1 MNGITV
7 EIERRSDR
15 LRMIRHRVRALSS
28 LLAVA
33 AFVLAA
39 TGCAS
44 IDLAAVPRTP
54 SAAIEPG
61 PGTRLHAAFAP
72 HLAAQPGL
80 SGFLPLERGLD
91 AFIARAALAEAAE
104 RTLDLQYYIVHGD
117 TSGLLLLGRVFVAA
131 ERGVRVRLLIDD
143 WTLADADA
151 ALAQLDAHPSIEVRV
166 FNPTANRSYWT
177 LRRWFEVLGDFSR
190 INRRMHNKAWIA
202 DNAAA
207 IVGGRNL
214 GDEYFEAREDLDYHD
229 LDLLAAGPIVA
240 EASASF
246 DRYWNSE
253 FAVPLEAFRIV
264 AGGEAQRAELREWF
278 TAHEARAAA
287 TPYAKALASAPL
299 RERVGSGQVDWRR
312 GEARLLADD
321 PEKLR
326 RDQDDPALRAQDRG
340 LLLAGQLGALAP
352 RPVRELRVVAPYF
365 VPGDEGVAAFG
376 ALVRE
381 GVSVR
386 VLTNSLTS
394 NDVLPAQAG
403 YSKYRRALLEA
414 GVTLYELKPTGPGRD
429 GKVRIRD
436 SLGGSSRAALHEKSM
451 VIDDATV
458 FVGSL
463 NLDPRSVKVNTE
475 VGALVRSKAL
485 AADVAAIFDRNAAP
499 ESAWRVVLHE
509 GRVAWEERD
518 PSGAVRY
525 LDADPGAS
533 AWRRFLQRV
542 YAVLAPEDLL

>member
-1 MNGITV
+1 
-7 EIERRSDR
+7 
-15 LRMIRHRVRALSS
+15 MIRRRIRALSAR
-28 LLAVA
+28 LAVA
-33 AFVLAA
+33 VALVAVALGTA
-39 TGCAS
+39 GCAS

-54 SAAIEPG
+54 SSAID
-61 PGTRLHAAFAP
+61 PGTATGLHATI
-72 HLAAQPGL
+72 AARLDARPGV

-91 AFIARAALAEAAE
+91 AFIARAALAEQAE

-117 TSGLLLLGRVFVAA
+117 TSGLLLLGRVFGAA

-177 LRRWFEVLGDFSR
+177 LRRWFEVIGDFSR

-202 DNAAA
+202 DNAVA

-240 EASASF
+240 ETSASF

-253 FAVPLEAFRIV
+253 FAVPLEAFRRV
-264 AGGEAQRAELREWF
+264 AGDAAQRAALREWF
-278 TAHEARAAA
+278 AAHETRVEGS
-287 TPYAKALASAPL
+287 PYAKALAGAPL
-299 RERVGSGQVDWRR
+299 LERLRCGDLDWRF
-312 GEARLLADD
+312 GEARLLVDD

-326 RDQDDPALRAQDRG
+326 RDPNDPALRAQDRR
-340 LLLAGQLGALAP
+340 LLLAGQFGALAP
-352 RPVRELRVVAPYF
+352 RPSRELRIVAPYF
-365 VPGDEGVAAFG
+365 VPGAQGVATLG

-403 YSKYRRALLEA
+403 YSNYRRALLEA
-414 GVTLYELKPTGPGRD
+414 GVTLYELKPGGPGRD

-436 SLGGSSRAALHEKSM
+436 ALGGSSRAALHEKSF
-451 VIDDATV
+451 VIDRGTV

-475 VGALVRSKAL
+475 VGALVRSEAL

-499 ESAWRVVLHE
+499 QSAWRVVMHE
-509 GRVAWEERD
+509 GRIAWEEAE
-518 PSGAVRY
+518 PSGVVRR
-525 LDADPGAS
+525 LDTEPGAS

>member
-1 MNGITV
+1 
-7 EIERRSDR
+7 
-15 LRMIRHRVRALSS
+15 MIRRRIRALSAR
-28 LLAVA
+28 LAVA
-33 AFVLAA
+33 VALVAVALGTA
-39 TGCAS
+39 GCAS

-54 SAAIEPG
+54 SSAID
-61 PGTRLHAAFAP
+61 PGTATGLHATI
-72 HLAAQPGL
+72 AARLDARPGV
-80 SGFLPLERGLD
+80 SGFVPLERGLD
-91 AFIARAALAEAAE
+91 AFIARAALAEQAE

-117 TSGLLLLGRVFVAA
+117 TSGLLLLGRVFGAA

-177 LRRWFEVLGDFSR
+177 LRRWFEVIGDFSR

-202 DNAAA
+202 DNAVA

-253 FAVPLEAFRIV
+253 FAVPLEAFRRV
-264 AGGEAQRAELREWF
+264 AGDAAQRAALREWF
-278 TAHEARAAA
+278 AAHETRVEGS
-287 TPYAKALASAPL
+287 PYAKALAGAPL
-299 RERVGSGQVDWRR
+299 LERLRRGDLDWRF
-312 GEARLLADD
+312 GEARLLVDD

-326 RDQDDPALRAQDRG
+326 RDPNDPALRAQDRR
-340 LLLAGQLGALAP
+340 LLLAGQFGALAP
-352 RPVRELRVVAPYF
+352 RPSRELRIVAPYF
-365 VPGDEGVAAFG
+365 VPGAQGVATLG

-403 YSKYRRALLEA
+403 YSNYRRALLEA
-414 GVTLYELKPTGPGRD
+414 GVTLYELKPSGPGRD

-436 SLGGSSRAALHEKSM
+436 ALGGSSRAALHEKSF
-451 VIDDATV
+451 VIDRGTV

-475 VGALVRSKAL
+475 VGALVRSEAL

-499 ESAWRVVLHE
+499 QSAWRVVLHE
-509 GRVAWEERD
+509 GRIAWEEAE
-518 PSGAVRY
+518 PSGVVRR
-525 LDADPGAS
+525 LDTEPGAS

>member
-1 MNGITV
+1 
-7 EIERRSDR
+7 
-15 LRMIRHRVRALSS
+15 MIRRRIRALSAR
-28 LLAVA
+28 LAVA
-33 AFVLAA
+33 VALVAVALGTA
-39 TGCAS
+39 GCAS

-54 SAAIEPG
+54 SSAID
-61 PGTRLHAAFAP
+61 PGTATGLHATI
-72 HLAAQPGL
+72 AARLDARPGV

-91 AFIARAALAEAAE
+91 AFIARAALAEQAE

-117 TSGLLLLGRVFVAA
+117 TSGLLLLGRVFGAA

-177 LRRWFEVLGDFSR
+177 LRRWFEVIGDFSR

-202 DNAAA
+202 DNAVA

-240 EASASF
+240 ETSASF

-253 FAVPLEAFRIV
+253 FAVPLEAFRRV
-264 AGGEAQRAELREWF
+264 AGDAAQRAALREWF
-278 TAHEARAAA
+278 AAHETRVEGS
-287 TPYAKALASAPL
+287 PYAKALAGAPL
-299 RERVGSGQVDWRR
+299 LERLRRGDLDWRR
-312 GEARLLADD
+312 GEARLLVDD

-326 RDQDDPALRAQDRG
+326 RDPDDPALRAQDRR
-340 LLLAGQLGALAP
+340 LLLAGQFGALAP
-352 RPVRELRVVAPYF
+352 RPSRELRIVAPYF
-365 VPGDEGVAAFG
+365 VPGAQGVATFG

-403 YSKYRRALLEA
+403 YSNYRRALLEA
-414 GVTLYELKPTGPGRD
+414 GVTLYELKPGGPGRD

-436 SLGGSSRAALHEKSM
+436 ALGGSSRAALHEKSF
-451 VIDDATV
+451 VIDRGTV

-475 VGALVRSKAL
+475 VGALVRSEAL

-499 ESAWRVVLHE
+499 QSAWRVVMHE
-509 GRVAWEERD
+509 GRIAWEEAE
-518 PSGAVRY
+518 PSGVVRR
-525 LDADPGAS
+525 LDTEPGAS